1 MRDTAVNHDRTTSDS
16 APRAPSLAQLAERMR
31 AIERRGFETAAAARR
46 REAGEEGS
54 PPPLLQTGWDAV
66 DTVLSDNVS
75 DADGD
80 THGGGGGLL
89 RGCLHEF
96 IAKPETGESRPKR
109 QRERGWE
116 REGAWA
122 PLGALAHLARRAVEG
137 DGEAAAGGIV
147 VWIGRRCWPTL
158 WALSLAERG
167 DRTAEDARRLLRAS
181 ALIDARDVAER
192 LWAMDA
198 ALRCAGVAAV
208 VGDGS
213 GLDLAG
219 TRRLQLAA
227 ESGGVVGL
235 LARPPSERWELSAAT
250 TRWLVGWSA
259 PAHEERARRANE
271 RVRWSVELLRCKGVQ
286 PSREA
291 PRTFAV
297 EWDRAEGAVCV
308 SSDVVDRS
316 EAPPLAATPW
326 RRSA

>member
-1 MRDTAVNHDRTTSDS
+1 MNHDRTTSDS
-16 APRAPSLAQLAERMR
+16 APPAPSLAQLAERMR
-31 AIERRGFETAAAARR
+31 AIERRGFESAAAARR
-46 REAGEEGS
+46 REAGEQGA
-54 PPPLLQTGWDAV
+54 PPPLLRTGWTAV
-66 DTVLSDNVS
+66 DTVLSDSVS
-75 DADGD
+75 GADGD
-80 THGGGGGLL
+80 TNGGGGLL

-96 IAKPETGESRPKR
+96 IAKAEAGEDRPRR

-116 REGAWA
+116 REGAWP
-122 PLGALAHLARRAVEG
+122 PLGAIGHLARRAVEG
-137 DGEAAAGGIV
+137 DGHTSGGGIV
-147 VWIGRRCWPTL
+147 VWIGRRCWPAL

-167 DRTAEDARRLLRAS
+167 DRAAEDARRLLRAS

-198 ALRCAGVAAV
+198 ALRCPGVAAV

-213 GLDLAG
+213 GIDLAG

-227 ESGGVVGL
+227 ESGGGVGL

-259 PAHEERARRANE
+259 RARRP
-271 RVRWSVELLRCKGVQ
+271 RWSVELLRCKGVQ

-291 PRTFAV
+291 PRVFAV
-297 EWDRAEGAVCV
+297 EWDRVEGAVCV
-308 SSDVVDRS
+308 SSNVVDRS
-316 EAPPLAATPW
+316 EAPSSSPARW